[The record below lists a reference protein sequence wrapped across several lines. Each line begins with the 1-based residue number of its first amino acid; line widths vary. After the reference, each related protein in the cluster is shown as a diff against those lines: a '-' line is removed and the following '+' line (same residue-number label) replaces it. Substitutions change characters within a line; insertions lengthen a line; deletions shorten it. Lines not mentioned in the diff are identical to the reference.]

1 MVDCNNFYASCERVF
16 DPSLRNKPV
25 VILSNNDGCV
35 IARSQEAKELNI
47 PMGAPEFKY
56 RILFSKQQVI
66 VRSSNYALYGDMSQ
80 RVFELLG
87 TMVPET
93 EIYSIDEAFARLGTM
108 SNEKLTEYA
117 KDIRQEI
124 LKQTGIPVS
133 IGLAPSKTLSKIAN
147 HIAKKDGETKGVYV
161 LRSGEDADMVLRD
174 FPISK
179 IWGIG
184 NGLTIRLNRY
194 GIRNALQLRHMIDNK
209 KWVRKHLSIQG
220 WRTVLELN
228 GFPCLEI
235 SKARDSK
242 KAIASSRM
250 FGKPL
255 YDLEP
260 IQEAM
265 ASFMTRASEK
275 LRKQHSHA
283 SLLQVTLKGDRFA
296 DPKRNHIFQA
306 SASFKTPLADTST
319 LISHTIRLT
328 NQIYQ
333 PGEKYKKGAVLLTGL
348 LPDSELQMDLFHTLK
363 GSDKL
368 HALSKSMDELNRRYG
383 KQQVGYAATGA
394 FKAEKETNSWAM
406 KREYLSKRYTTQWDE
421 LMIAKA

>member
-1 MVDCNNFYASCERVF
+1 
-16 DPSLRNKPV
+16 
-25 VILSNNDGCV
+25 V

-56 RILFSKQQVI
+56 RRQFRKQQVI

-80 RVFELLG
+80 RVFELLS

-93 EIYSIDEAFARLGTM
+93 EIYSIDEAFARLATM
-108 SNEKLTEYA
+108 TNEQLKVYA
-117 KDIRQEI
+117 GDIRHKI

-147 HIAKKDGETKGVYV
+147 HIAKKDNETNGVFI
-161 LRSGEDADMVLRD
+161 LRSGPDADTVLED
-174 FPISK
+174 FPIGK

-194 GIRNALQLRHMIDNK
+194 GIRNALQLKHTMSNK
-209 KWVRKHLSIQG
+209 KWVHKHLSIQG

-228 GFPCLEI
+228 GFPCMEI
-235 SKARDSK
+235 SKARDTK
-242 KAIASSRM
+242 KAIVSSRM
-250 FGKPL
+250 FGKPI

-275 LRKQHSHA
+275 LRKQNCHA

-296 DPKRNHIFQA
+296 DPKRNHVFQA

-319 LISHTIRLT
+319 LISHTLRLT
-328 NQIYQ
+328 DQIYR

-368 HALSKSMDELNRRYG
+368 NALSKSMDELNTRYG
-383 KQQVGYAATGA
+383 KQQVGYAATGSY
-394 FKAEKETNSWAM
+394 KSEKVTNSWAM
-406 KREYLSKRYTTQWDE
+406 KREHLSKRYTTQWDE